1 MRYRDDDDKI
11 SRKKGRVSCSA
22 SQSDMVGIGVFR
34 KKTTSHKIYET
45 TRIIIEALRI
55 YRPRMNIFMLKHFS
69 KSDVKRLYGLKLK
82 TGRRGRIEEIV
93 DPGAWKP
100 SCRGLERW

>member
-82 TGRRGRIEEIV
+82 TGRLDEVVSTGDRRSWGVETFV
-93 DPGAWKP
+93 SGT
-100 SCRGLERW
+100 